1 MGSIKAEIHVG
12 KFVMQGGRSYDLR
25 NPFVEALR
33 LGRHALSSFYRNFQ
47 PSTLTQMYGLSP
59 TEVALPPWTLPW
71 RDREP
76 PSAECG
82 LGVEHGVS
90 FYGPCTEDKIDLEY
104 RRLTET
110 SESIK
115 REGYRPDLY
124 GHVSGQF
131 LARGQEWRFFVA
143 GGKHRAAAIALLGP
157 LIVPVKVKQGWS
169 MVVRREE
176 ADSWPLV
183 INGLVD
189 QTLAEAIFDCYF
201 NE

>member
-1 MGSIKAEIHVG
+1 MGSIKVEIHVN
-12 KFVMQGGRSYDLR
+12 KFVMQGGRSYGVG

-33 LGRHALSSFYRNFQ
+33 QGRYALSSFYRDFQ

-59 TEVALPPWTLPW
+59 TEIALPPWTLPW

-110 SESIK
+110 CESIK
-115 REGYRPDLY
+115 CEGYRPDLY

-131 LARGQEWRFFVA
+131 LARGQEWRFFIG
-143 GGKHRAAAIALLGP
+143 GGKHRSAAIAVLGHE
-157 LIVPVKVKQGWS
+157 LVPVKVKEQWAA
-169 MVVRREE
+169 VVRREE
-176 ADSWPLV
+176 AGHWPLV
-183 INGLVD
+183 CNGSIDRIV
-189 QTLAEAIFDCYF
+189 AEAIFDCYF
-201 NE
+201 Q